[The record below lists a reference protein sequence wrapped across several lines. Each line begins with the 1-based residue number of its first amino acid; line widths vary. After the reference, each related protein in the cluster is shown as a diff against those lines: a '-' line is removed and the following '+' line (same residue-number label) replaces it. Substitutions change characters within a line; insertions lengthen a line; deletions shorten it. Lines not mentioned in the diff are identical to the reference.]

1 MSSTPILTLWVR
13 FFIFSK
19 QCWHGGV
26 FSALTRGV
34 ENKSGVSRRTDLT
47 SLNPSTSLKR
57 TVAARHVNT
66 VMLTA
71 TTLSIAKG
79 SSVFLSV
86 LSPQM
91 EPPDVL
97 LVSDASFFSCD
108 MNSTTW
114 EGNRRG
120 ASTSI
125 AQSFGN
131 IRGATRVRS
140 DPNCLASSPAQLSR
154 VPSLHSCL
162 FCTCEG

>member
-13 FFIFSK
+13 YFIFSK

-34 ENKSGVSRRTDLT
+34 ENKSGVSRRTDLS

-108 MNSTTW
+108 LSLGKET
-114 EGNRRG
+114 GG
-120 ASTSI
+120 VLPPPLH
-125 AQSFGN
+125 SFGN
-131 IRGATRVRS
+131 IHGATRVRS
-140 DPNCLASSPAQLSR
+140 DPNCLASSPAQLSC